1 MATITYRCDL
11 CSSEILGARRGS
23 APHICVL
30 CRLSAEEVTGA
41 EEAVRHSA
49 PPVFRMPTRNH
60 PVSTAHRQAARA
72 R

>member
-1 MATITYRCDL
+1 MATTYRCDL

-30 CRLSAEEVTGA
+30 CRLSAEEAPGA
-41 EEAVRHSA
+41 AEAVRDSA
-49 PPVFRMPTRNH
+49 IFRLPMRTH
-60 PVSTAHRQAARA
+60 PAATAHSQAARA

>member
-1 MATITYRCDL
+1 MAITYRCDL

-30 CRLSAEEVTGA
+30 CRLSAEEAPGA
-41 EEAVRHSA
+41 AEAVRHSA
-49 PPVFRMPTRNH
+49 PAIFRLPMHNH
-60 PVSTAHRQAARA
+60 PAVTAHNQAARA

>member
-1 MATITYRCDL
+1 MATTYRCDL

-30 CRLSAEEVTGA
+30 CRLSAEEAPGA
-41 EEAVRHSA
+41 AEAVRQSA
-49 PPVFRMPTRNH
+49 PAIFRLPLRTH
-60 PVSTAHRQAARA
+60 PAATAHSEAARA